1 MKQLNN
7 YMDEVYYQQD
17 SILEDV
23 LASIAANCMP
33 AISVSPSSG
42 KLLTMLVSIT
52 GAKAI
57 LEIGALGGWLIDLS
71 RVRGKICTA
80 SR

>member
-23 LASIAANCMP
+23 LASIAANGMP
-33 AISVSPSSG
+33 AISVSPSSE
-42 KLLTMLVSIT
+42 SY
-52 GAKAI
+52 
-57 LEIGALGGWLIDLS
+57 
-71 RVRGKICTA
+71 
-80 SR
+80 